1 MGDVHDT
8 SCEDILFGDKTAAF
22 QHADYIRRIRL
33 ENSSIIM
40 NCIQIDAAINPGN
53 SGGALFNMWGQVIG
67 ITSSKLA
74 SSDYEGIGFAVSID
88 EAKPV
93 IEELM
98 EKGYVAGRVKIG
110 VTYYA
115 VSDTTA
121 EIYGIKPGI
130 CIVSINPDCDVANTD
145 LAEGDII
152 TEIDGKSTA
161 GEVDIASLF
170 SGKQAGDEVACKVY
184 RKTDSGDEKEFEIK
198 FKLMADNGGLVAYSQ
213 AEEITKVDK
222 KDLETGWDILK
233 NEKYRGQIYM
243 YDSERDSFMVALKS
257 LGYSMNT
264 TNKGQLQKAY
274 SWLEKQRDIMKP
286 VYVGDD
292 VIDNMISGNK
302 AMAVVYSGDGA
313 YIISENEN
321 MSFFV
326 PKQGSNVWTD
336 AMVMTK
342 SCKNADLA
350 YKFMNYFLEKD
361 VAKQNT
367 AYIGYDSAVQSV
379 YEYYRDEE
387 YAGNPGCA
395 PDTSNPKNEEFG
407 YQKRDI
413 KEYCAGLWTKIKSK

>member
-1 MGDVHDT
+1 MT
-8 SCEDILFGDKTAAF
+8 
-22 QHADYIRRIRL
+22 
-33 ENSSIIM
+33 
-40 NCIQIDAAINPGN
+40 
-53 SGGALFNMWGQVIG
+53 
-67 ITSSKLA
+67 
-74 SSDYEGIGFAVSID
+74 
-88 EAKPV
+88 
-93 IEELM
+93 
-98 EKGYVAGRVKIG
+98 
-110 VTYYA
+110 
-115 VSDTTA
+115 
-121 EIYGIKPGI
+121 
-130 CIVSINPDCDVANTD
+130 
-145 LAEGDII
+145 
-152 TEIDGKSTA
+152 
-161 GEVDIASLF
+161 
-170 SGKQAGDEVACKVY
+170 KQ
-184 RKTDSGDEKEFEIK
+184 
-198 FKLMADNGGLVAYSQ
+198 
-213 AEEITKVDK
+213 
-222 KDLETGWDILK
+222 
-233 NEKYRGQIYM
+233 KYRGQIYM

-379 YEYYRDEE
+379 YEYYRDDA

-413 KEYCAGLWTKIKSK
+413 KEYCASLWTKIKSK